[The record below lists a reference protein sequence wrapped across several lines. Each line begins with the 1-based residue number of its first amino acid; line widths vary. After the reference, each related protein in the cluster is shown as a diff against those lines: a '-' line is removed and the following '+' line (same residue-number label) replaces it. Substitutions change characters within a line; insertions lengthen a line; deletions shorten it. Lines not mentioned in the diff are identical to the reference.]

1 MKKEVPVSQSEETV
15 AEAYLSLLAT
25 RGIDYIFGNAG
36 TDFPPIIE
44 AYSKAK
50 TGNQKYPTPVL
61 APHEN
66 VAIAMAHGYYM
77 ATGKMQAVMVH
88 VGLGTANAMN
98 GIINAARQNVPVLFT
113 AGRTPIVEWGMLGG
127 RNNYINWAQE
137 MFDQGAMVREFVK
150 WDYELRQPV
159 QLETVVDRA
168 IALAQSDPKGP
179 VYLTLPREVLASGMN
194 GYKLDVS
201 SSIAPAATPHGDPK

>member
-1 MKKEVPVSQSEETV
+1 MKKEIPVSEPEETV
-15 AEAYLSLLAT
+15 AEAYLSLLSS

-36 TDFPPIIE
+36 TDFPPIME

-50 TGNQKYPTPVL
+50 TGNASYPIPVL

-98 GIINAARQNVPVLFT
+98 GI
-113 AGRTPIVEWGMLGG
+113 
-127 RNNYINWAQE
+127 
-137 MFDQGAMVREFVK
+137 
-150 WDYELRQPV
+150 
-159 QLETVVDRA
+159 
-168 IALAQSDPKGP
+168 
-179 VYLTLPREVLASGMN
+179 
-194 GYKLDVS
+194 
-201 SSIAPAATPHGDPK
+201 